1 MTAICE
7 LWKQYG
13 NVQLHYWAYCF
24 WSYAMVFLLI
34 QRIPFQVSHPP
45 TVTFT
50 DVALLFLI
58 CPAQIVYIIFTY
70 AVLLRCCVKTVVHL
84 GMNHLVRSKC
94 ADISAITAR
103 SEKKRTVV
111 RNCISVLSAVYT
123 HFLLYFLNVRH
134 LCVVSGFILLF
145 TDGSLKFC

>member
-45 TVTFT
+45 TVTFM

-58 CPAQIVYIIFTY
+58 YRAQIVCIIFIY
-70 AVLLRCCVKTVVHL
+70 AVLLGCYVKNVVHL
-84 GMNHLVRSKC
+84 GMNHLVRNKC
-94 ADISAITAR
+94 ADISAITAW
-103 SEKKRTVV
+103 SKKRTVV
-111 RNCISVLSAVYT
+111 RNCISVLSAVCT
-123 HFLLYFLNVRH
+123 HFLLYFLSVRH
-134 LCVVSGFILLF
+134 LCVVLWFILLF
-145 TDGSLKFC
+145 TDGNLKFC